1 MGWKKLEGNIVNDLY
16 TTIAQ
21 DIKAT
26 KVKFADEDI
35 KFYVGTDSQRKK
47 YDVVYVTAIVLYRK
61 KSGGSVYILKER
73 EKLTDMH
80 TRLWN
85 ETEKAIKVATEL
97 NTFLVDFNLR
107 VDEVHA
113 DLNPDK
119 NYKSNTLVK
128 SCLGY
133 ICGMGFEGKVK
144 PQAWAAS
151 KVANIH
157 TK

>member
-1 MGWKKLEGNIVNDLY
+1 MSWKKLEGNIVNDLY

-26 KVKFADEDI
+26 KIKFADEDI

-119 NYKSNTLVK
+119 KYKSNSLVQ